1 MKIIKFLLLI
11 VVLTSKFTIL
21 NAEVKP
27 TFNKKFDLTG
37 GVVDHPADVKFSPDG
52 KKVFLLEFSSGNDT
66 SDVELIQFTLTTP
79 FDISSIDTS
88 TKVSI
93 IVDAGVDPLAGPE
106 GFTFG
111 NDGKKVFIIDFN
123 RKLQVNTLE
132 TAYDLTNATRV
143 ADDSI
148 DWKNYLSP
156 TTAGGVI
163 EQRDIEFNNDGTKM
177 FFIDSWADESVVT
190 YNLSTPYD
198 QTTATL
204 GPELDLNDVNTRIL
218 QDIEF
223 DDDGTRMYDFGMHIY
238 L

>member
-1 MKIIKFLLLI
+1 MRLFIIFILF
-11 VVLTSKFTIL
+11 FTFS
-21 NAEVKP
+21 NAQAEVKP

-66 SDVELIQFTLTTP
+66 SDVELIQFSLTRS

-93 IVDAGVDPLAGPE
+93 IVDAGVDPLVGPE
-106 GFTFG
+106 GFAFG
-111 NDGKKVFIIDFN
+111 NDGQKVFIIDFN

-132 TAYDLTNATRV
+132 TAYDLSSSTRV

-148 DWKNYLSP
+148 DWKNYSSP

-190 YNLSTPYD
+190 YNLS
-198 QTTATL
+198 
-204 GPELDLNDVNTRIL
+204 
-218 QDIEF
+218 
-223 DDDGTRMYDFGMHIY
+223 
-238 L
+238 